1 MKILSKKMIVS
12 ALALTIAPFSM
23 LAQTMEINLQ
33 KAIEI
38 ALAENPTMRV
48 ADKDIQLKEIANDE
62 AWQALLP
69 TADVTMQA
77 QHAVQVGRINLG
89 GQTLPMGTDKT
100 TSATAALTVALPLY
114 APTTY
119 LNMKISKHD
128 IEVARETARSS
139 KIELVNQVT
148 KAYYGA
154 LLSKDSY
161 GVMQRSYNVAK
172 ENYELVEKKFNVGK
186 VSEYDKISAEV
197 QMRSMNSTMISSKTG
212 YDLALLKLK
221 VLMGVKTD
229 LDIIINDSLKAY
241 ESQLTLA
248 NTEASVA
255 EIDNNSQMRQL
266 ELSSKQIDL
275 GLKSIKSLFLPS
287 ANLAWSG
294 QYQSMANKDFMFNK
308 YTYYPSSSITLSI
321 NVPIFHY
328 TNFTKLKTAKLEK
341 LKLGDKRESSR
352 QQLEMEMNS
361 YRQNMIATL
370 SKLESDRQAVTQ
382 ADKAVSISSKRYDVG
397 RGTILE
403 LNQSETALAQAE
415 LTYCQGI
422 YDFLANKADLDKTL
436 GRE

>member
-1 MKILSKKMIVS
+1 MIVS
-12 ALALTIAPFSM
+12 ALALAATPFSM
-23 LAQTMEINLQ
+23 FAQTMEINLQ

-48 ADKDIQLKEIANDE
+48 ADKDIQLKEIASDE

-69 TADVTMQA
+69 TADGSLQT
-77 QHAVQVGRINLG
+77 QHSVQVGRIVLG
-89 GQTLPMGTDKT
+89 GNSMPMGTDRT
-100 TSATAALTVALPLY
+100 TSATAGITVALPLY

-128 IEVARETARSS
+128 IEAARETARSS
-139 KIELVNQVT
+139 KISLVNQVT

-161 GVMQRSYNVAK
+161 EVMQRSYNVSK

-197 QMRSMNSTMISSKTG
+197 QMRSMNSTMINAKTG

-229 LDIIINDSLKAY
+229 LDIIINDNLKAY

-248 NTEASVA
+248 NTEANVA
-255 EIDNNSQMRQL
+255 ELENNSDMRQL
-266 ELSSKQIDL
+266 ELSGKKLDL
-275 GLKSIKSLFLPS
+275 GLKSVKSLFLPS
-287 ANLAWSG
+287 ADIAWAG
-294 QYQSMANKDFMFNK
+294 QYQSMSNKDFMYNK
-308 YTYYPSSSITLSI
+308 YTYYPSSSITL
-321 NVPIFHY
+321 NVRVPIFHY
-328 TNFTKLKTAKLEK
+328 TNFTKLKTAKLQK
-341 LKLGDKRESSR
+341 LQLADKRESSL
-352 QQLEMEMNS
+352 QQLEMQMNS

-382 ADKAVSISSKRYDVG
+382 AGKAVSISSKRYDVG

-415 LTYCQGI
+415 LAYCQSI
-422 YDFLANKADLDKTL
+422 YDFLANKADLDMTL